1 MPVVDE
7 RRDRWLSR
15 PAASAAYDW
24 EVVVKVLR
32 KQRTTTSGAAGHVN
46 GRVLRLASAAIAVAL
61 VAAACGGSDDAA
73 PAPAP
78 APSTDAPATPE
89 VPEEAPFFDSCD
101 AETYDVRIGGGS
113 PGSSVQVAGIGM
125 AELIR
130 EFTGSTRAVVV
141 STGGAGANPVLVQ
154 GNELEM
160 GVSVTTVLAGL
171 INEDPEAVNWSM
183 AFPGYTIPLY
193 FATTQNS
200 GINTWR
206 DLEGKRL
213 AMGPRGSGVSQTWT
227 AIFEALDFQAD
238 LQYIPYDEGNAAL
251 RDGSVD
257 AHMLGVNFFPAALEI
272 EAFLGSNIKWVG
284 FEGAADVAAALAASP
299 ALQELTLLSSV
310 YETLDQD
317 IPTVGYIASLIV
329 RNDVPA
335 CVVYDI
341 ASAFYS
347 QGETFLQG
355 FFWTEAF
362 EFDLGS
368 GYDTYAAMGAK
379 VHPGYAQYWAENGV
393 QAPAGL
399 IAD

>member
-1 MPVVDE
+1 
-7 RRDRWLSR
+7 
-15 PAASAAYDW
+15 
-24 EVVVKVLR
+24 VKVLR
-32 KQRTTTSGAAGHVN
+32 QKRSTTSGAAGHVN

-61 VAAACGGSDDAA
+61 IAAACGGTEEAA

-89 VPEEAPFFDSCD
+89 VPEEAPFFDTCD
-101 AETYDVRIGGGS
+101 ADTYDTRIGGGS

-130 EFTGSTRAVVV
+130 EFTGSSRAVVV

-171 INEDPEAVNWSM
+171 IAEDPAAVNWSM

-200 GINTWR
+200 GIETWR

-227 AIFEALDFQAD
+227 AIFEALGFQAD

-272 EAFLGSNIKWVG
+272 EAFLGSNIKWIG

-299 ALQELTLLSSV
+299 ALQELTLAADV
-310 YETLDQD
+310 YETLDED
-317 IPTVGYIASLIV
+317 ISTVGYIASLIV
-329 RNDVPA
+329 RNDVPS

-341 ASAFYS
+341 ATAFYS

-362 EFDLGS
+362 QFNLGT
-368 GYDTYAAMGAK
+368 GYDTYEAMGAK
-379 VHPGYAQYWAENGV
+379 VHPGYAQYWTEQGV
-393 QAPAGL
+393 TAPAGL
-399 IAD
+399 IAEIAE

>member
-1 MPVVDE
+1 MKQFMNE
-7 RRDRWLSR
+7 RTVSR
-15 PAASAAYDW
+15 
-24 EVVVKVLR
+24 R
-32 KQRTTTSGAAGHVN
+32 
-46 GRVLRLASAAIAVAL
+46 GRGTRIATMTVAL
-61 VAAACGGSDDAA
+61 AFVVAACGGADTAAPAA
-73 PAPAP
+73 PAPSPAP
-78 APSTDAPATPE
+78 APEVPD
-89 VPEEAPFFDSCD
+89 VPEEAPFFSSCEGD
-101 AETYDVRIGGGS
+101 TFDVRIGGGS

-130 EFTGSTRAVVV
+130 AFTGSSRAVVV

-171 INEDPEAVNWSM
+171 IEEDPDAVNWSM

-193 FATTQNS
+193 FATKQGS
-200 GINTWR
+200 GIETWR
-206 DLEGKRL
+206 DLEGKRI

-227 AIFEALDFQAD
+227 AIFEALDFQAN

-251 RDGSVD
+251 RDGTVD

-272 EAFLGSNIKWVG
+272 EAFLGNDIKWVG
-284 FEGAADVAAALAASP
+284 FEGDADVAAALAASP
-299 ALQELTLLSSV
+299 ALQELTLAADV
-310 YETLDQD
+310 YETLNED

-329 RNDVPA
+329 RNDVPE

-347 QGETFLQG
+347 QGETFLEG

-362 EFDLGS
+362 QFDLGS
-368 GYDTYAAMGAK
+368 GFATYEAMGAK
-379 VHPGYAQYWAENGV
+379 VHPGYARYWAEQGEV
-393 QAPAGL
+393 APAGL